1 MRTQIYIIFS
11 LTLILGIGLN
21 SCGNKGNAEVDAK
34 KEEKKVQPV
43 KVINIESQN
52 VTRDLSYTASISAFE
67 ELYLAPASPGRIH
80 KIFVEVG
87 DRVSSGQ
94 LIAEMD
100 PTQLNQ
106 TKLQLLSLEKD
117 FERMDTLLA
126 VGGVSKQQYDQIKTQ
141 LDITQSNV
149 EFLEE
154 NVYLKSP
161 FNGIVTGK
169 YFENGELY
177 SGAPNTQVG
186 KAAIVTLQ
194 QIQPVK
200 AIINVSE
207 KYYPVIKK
215 NMTANIKLDIYPN
228 EIFVGKIHLIHPTI
242 SAITRTFPVE
252 IIINNSEEKL
262 RPGMF
267 ARVEMELGEENVL
280 ILPVSAILQ
289 QTGTNNK
296 YVFVHNNGI
305 AKRYE
310 VNTGNRY
317 NDLIEIIS
325 DELDENDEIII
336 SGHINLVDGQSVEVV
351 E

>member
-1 MRTQIYIIFS
+1 
-11 LTLILGIGLN
+11 
-21 SCGNKGNAEVDAK
+21 
-34 KEEKKVQPV
+34 
-43 KVINIESQN
+43 
-52 VTRDLSYTASISAFE
+52 
-67 ELYLAPASPGRIH
+67 
-80 KIFVEVG
+80 
-87 DRVSSGQ
+87 
-94 LIAEMD
+94 
-100 PTQLNQ
+100 
-106 TKLQLLSLEKD
+106 
-117 FERMDTLLA
+117 
-126 VGGVSKQQYDQIKTQ
+126 
-141 LDITQSNV
+141 
-149 EFLEE
+149 
-154 NVYLKSP
+154 
-161 FNGIVTGK
+161 
-169 YFENGELY
+169 
-177 SGAPNTQVG
+177 
-186 KAAIVTLQ
+186 
-194 QIQPVK
+194 
-200 AIINVSE
+200 
-207 KYYPVIKK
+207 KK

-228 EIFVGKIHLIHPTI
+228 EIFVGKVHLIHPTI

-252 IIINNSEEKL
+252 IIINNPEEKL

-310 VNTGNRY
+310 VNTGDRY